1 MTERTE
7 PINQETVFSG
17 RIVEARVDTLLTPD
31 GRHITREVIHHPG
44 AVAIIPID
52 ADDNVLLVRQYR
64 YPVGLEL
71 LEIPAGVIEAGES
84 PDTGESPDNTAQR
97 ELREETGYA
106 SRNLR
111 PLGGIYSSP
120 GFCDEMLYIYLARD
134 LVESDLPGDEDEDIT
149 LERVPMSGV
158 DRLIR
163 LGEIQDAKS
172 VAGLLMARYL
182 FE

>member
-1 MTERTE
+1 MTERSQ
-7 PINQETVFSG
+7 PISQETVFSG
-17 RIVEARVDTLLTPD
+17 RIVEARVDTLLMPD
-31 GRHITREVIHHPG
+31 GRQITREVIHHPG

-52 ADDNVLLVRQYR
+52 SDDNVLLVRQFR
-64 YPVGLEL
+64 YPVGHDL
-71 LEIPAGVIEAGES
+71 LEIPAGVIEEGES
-84 PDTGESPDNTAQR
+84 PDRTAQR

-120 GFCDEMLYIYLARD
+120 GFCDEMLYMYLARD
-134 LVESDLPGDEDEDIT
+134 LVESRLPGDEDEDIT

>member
-1 MTERTE
+1 MTERSET
-7 PINQETVFSG
+7 INQETVFSG
-17 RIVEARVDTLLTPD
+17 RIVEARVDTLLMPD
-31 GRHITREVIHHPG
+31 GRQITREVIHHPG

-52 ADDNVLLVRQYR
+52 SDDSVLMVRQFR

-71 LEIPAGVIEAGES
+71 LEIPAGVIEEGES
-84 PDTGESPDNTAQR
+84 PDHTAQR

-106 SRNLR
+106 SKNLR
-111 PLGGIYSSP
+111 PLGGVYSSP

-134 LVESDLPGDEDEDIT
+134 LVEGRLPGDEDEDIT
-149 LERVPMSGV
+149 VERVPLSEV

-163 LGEIQDAKS
+163 IGEIQDAKS

-182 FE
+182 FT

>member
-7 PINQETVFSG
+7 PINREIVFSG

-31 GRHITREVIHHPG
+31 GRQITREIIHHPG

-52 ADDNVLLVRQYR
+52 SDDNALLVRQYR
-64 YPVGLEL
+64 YPVGHDL
-71 LEIPAGVIEAGES
+71 LEIPAGVIEEGES
-84 PDTGESPDNTAQR
+84 PDSTAQR

-120 GFCDEMLYIYLARD
+120 GFCDEILYIYLARD
-134 LVESDLPGDEDEDIT
+134 LVESKLPADDDEDIT
-149 LERVPMSGV
+149 LERVPMSDVG
-158 DRLIR
+158 RLIR

-172 VAGLLMARYL
+172 VAGLLMAQYL
-182 FE
+182 FN

>member
-1 MTERTE
+1 MTERFE

-17 RIVEARVDTLLTPD
+17 RIVEARVDTLLAPD
-31 GRHITREVIHHPG
+31 GRQITREVIHHPG

-52 ADDNVLLVRQYR
+52 SEDNVLLVRQYR
-64 YPVGLEL
+64 YPVGHDL

-84 PDTGESPDNTAQR
+84 PDYTAQR
-97 ELREETGYA
+97 ELQEEIGYA

-111 PLGGIYSSP
+111 ALGGIYSSP
-120 GFCDEMLYIYLARD
+120 GFCDEILYIYLARD
-134 LVESDLPGDEDEDIT
+134 LVESELPGDEDEDIT
-149 LERVPMSGV
+149 VERVPMSDVG
-158 DRLIR
+158 RLIR

-182 FE
+182 FD

>member
-17 RIVEARVDTLLTPD
+17 RIVEARVDTLLAPD
-31 GRHITREVIHHPG
+31 GRQITREVIHHPG

-52 ADDNVLLVRQYR
+52 SDDNALLVRQYR
-64 YPVGLEL
+64 YPVGHDL
-71 LEIPAGVIEAGES
+71 LEIPAGVIEEGES
-84 PDTGESPDNTAQR
+84 PDDTAQR

-120 GFCDEMLYIYLARD
+120 GFCDEILYIYLARD
-134 LVESDLPGDEDEDIT
+134 LVESKLPADDDEDIT

-158 DRLIR
+158 GRLIR

-172 VAGLLMARYL
+172 VAGLLMAQYL
-182 FE
+182 F